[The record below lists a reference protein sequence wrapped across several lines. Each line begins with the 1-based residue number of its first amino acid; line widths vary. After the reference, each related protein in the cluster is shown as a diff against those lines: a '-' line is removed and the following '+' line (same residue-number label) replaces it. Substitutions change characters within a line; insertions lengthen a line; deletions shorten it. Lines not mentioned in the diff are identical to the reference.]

1 MTTFEATQAARKAEF
16 GESMP
21 ISPMKLLFAFLMP
34 SDPPR
39 ILALSLSSLAM
50 SAWTIFLGMPPMVQ
64 ILAIAMLADFLTGW
78 YAAEL
83 HGEWNKSRAIRGI
96 AKKGLMAILSLLVF
110 SVVQIAG
117 SGDLIFVVLMT
128 ALCITEGKSIL
139 VNLRRGEIEIDLVFD
154 AVLSRFGA
162 ANAARLGPATQNQSK
177 TEKPEERGNG

>member
-1 MTTFEATQAARKAEF
+1 MTTFEAAHAARKHLNGDPMPLVLAKFLF
-16 GESMP
+16 GYLS
-21 ISPMKLLFAFLMP
+21 P
-34 SDPPR
+34 SDPPT

-50 SAWTIFLGMPPMVQ
+50 SFWTIFVGMPPMIQ

-78 YAAEL
+78 YAADL
-83 HGEWNKSRAIRGI
+83 KGEWSKSVALRGI
-96 AKKGLMAILSLLVF
+96 AKKSLMAVLSLLVLL
-110 SVVQIAG
+110 VVKIAG

-162 ANAARLGPATQNQSK
+162 TNAARLGPATQNQNK
-177 TEKPEERGNG
+177 VEKPEV